1 MLAASDTVAVVFS
14 APAFRVSSTLLSAFR
29 FRFWLVEIVLPP
41 AEVVLVTGIAAAVF
55 LPDTFT
61 SAFVDRVSSDTVP
74 LFTRSSFGASD
85 SPLFTSMFAL
95 APSSIA
101 TRPVAAWN
109 IMLLPVAF
117 SIKVLDAIALITIS
131 LKLPLLTTSPFGAFT
146 TSVKSD
152 LSSFGISK
160 LLAPL
165 CSITTSF
172 RSGFDEASA
181 AFSSA

>member
-1 MLAASDTVAVVFS
+1 
-14 APAFRVSSTLLSAFR
+14 
-29 FRFWLVEIVLPP
+29 
-41 AEVVLVTGIAAAVF
+41 
-55 LPDTFT
+55 
-61 SAFVDRVSSDTVP
+61 
-74 LFTRSSFGASD
+74 
-85 SPLFTSMFAL
+85 
-95 APSSIA
+95 
-101 TRPVAAWN
+101 
-109 IMLLPVAF
+109 MLLPVAF

-172 RSGFDEASA
+172 RSGLEEASA

>member
-41 AEVVLVTGIAAAVF
+41 AEAVLVTGIAAAVF

-117 SIKVLDAIALITIS
+117 SIKVLDAIAL
-131 LKLPLLTTSPFGAFT
+131 KLPLLTTSPFGAFT

-172 RSGFDEASA
+172 RSGLEEASA